1 MGTYA
6 LTGSASG
13 IGAALAQQLRDA
25 GHRLINVDIKD
36 AEVIAD
42 LTTNEGRSSAIEQIT
57 ALAPDGLDGFVP
69 LAGLGGGTGHPGRL
83 ITALNYFGT
92 VGLTERLRP
101 LLAARSGA
109 VVLLCSNSAPM
120 SSAEDPLLAPLL
132 DNDESTA
139 LSVAEQETGMEY
151 MAGKRALAV
160 WMRRNAMAYARQGIR
175 MNAVA
180 PGPIHTPMVD
190 ALFETPGMKET
201 VNALLSAT
209 PIERMGQPEEVAKAI
224 SFLLSSDASYIC
236 GSVLFVDGGFDAT
249 SRPAAL

>member
-6 LTGSASG
+6 LTGGASG
-13 IGAALAQQLRDA
+13 IGEALAEQLRDA
-25 GHRLINVDIKD
+25 GHKIINVDIKD
-36 AEVIAD
+36 ADIIAD
-42 LTTNEGRSSAIEQIT
+42 LTTSEGRTTAIEQIK
-57 ALAPDGLDGFVP
+57 ALAPEGLDGFIP
-69 LAGLGGGTGHPGRL
+69 LAGLGGGTGHPARL
-83 ITALNYFGT
+83 ITALNYFGA
-92 VGLTERLRP
+92 VLLTEGLRP

-120 SSAEDPLLAPLL
+120 SSAEDPLVAPLL
-132 DNDESTA
+132 ANDEPAA
-139 LSVAEQETGMEY
+139 LSIAERETGVEY
-151 MAGKRALAV
+151 MAGKRALAG
-160 WMRRNAMAYARQGIR
+160 WMRRNAMAYAREGIR

-190 ALFETPGMKET
+190 ALFETPGMKDT

-209 PIERMGQPEEVAKAI
+209 PIERMGQPHEVAKAI
-224 SFLLSSDASYIC
+224 CFLLSSDACYVC